1 MADIDAMLDAA
12 ALTRAVRDGD
22 REGRDAILAAA
33 DTAAVA
39 LALAHVVAAIVKLID
54 SRSDGESLIDGWQAD
69 LRSAMAAD
77 DPDGR

>member
-39 LALAHVVAAIVKLID
+39 LALSCILSSIAKLVD
-54 SRSDGESLIDGWQAD
+54 SRSDGESLLDGWQAD
-69 LRSAMAAD
+69 LRAAMVAGHE
-77 DPDGR
+77 DG